1 MDKIL
6 IVDDDDVA
14 TRLLIAKILKQLGE
28 EMVVHRPSNIFEI
41 TIPKGY
47 NEPIEANFTPGREY
61 GWYRKFEKNS
71 KKRNFKKAI

>member
-6 IVDDDDVA
+6 IVDDDVA
-14 TRLLIAKILKQLGE
+14 TKLLIAKMLKQLGE
-28 EMVVHRPSNIFEI
+28 EMIFDRPSNIFEI

-47 NEPIEANFTPGREY
+47 NEIIETNYTPDREY
-61 GWYRKFEKNS
+61 GWYRKFEKKG